1 MDNMDYDGMGNQG
14 RFMSND
20 DMQYRQGKTKKQVED
35 SEKIISVL
43 FICMFIGVVGYTVVK
58 FISNVI

>member
-1 MDNMDYDGMGNQG
+1 MTN
-14 RFMSND
+14 ND
-20 DMQYRQGKTKKQVED
+20 MEYRQGKTKKQVED

-43 FICMFIGVVGYTVVK
+43 FICAVIGVVGYTVIK

>member
-1 MDNMDYDGMGNQG
+1 MTN
-14 RFMSND
+14 S
-20 DMQYRQGKTKKQVED
+20 DMEYRQGKSKRQAED

-43 FICMFIGVVGYTVVK
+43 FMCMVIGVVGYTITK

>member
-1 MDNMDYDGMGNQG
+1 MTN
-14 RFMSND
+14 ND
-20 DMQYRQGKTKKQVED
+20 MEYRQGKSKRQVED

-43 FICMFIGVVGYTVVK
+43 FICMFIGAIGYTVVK

>member
-1 MDNMDYDGMGNQG
+1 MTN
-14 RFMSND
+14 ND
-20 DMQYRQGKTKKQVED
+20 MEYRQGKSKRQVED

-43 FICMFIGVVGYTVVK
+43 FICMFIGVIGYTVVK